1 MSDARQRFVRLAEA
15 RTNKVLKDI
24 SSLSNLSNRSNYSY
38 TQEDVK
44 KIFSSINAELKAAQV
59 RFETSL
65 KINIKDSFTL
75 D

>member
-1 MSDARQRFVRLAEA
+1 MSDARKRFVRLAEA

-24 SSLSNLSNRSNYSY
+24 TSLSNLSNRSNYSF
-38 TQEDVK
+38 TKEDVT
-44 KIFSSINAELKAAQV
+44 KIFSSISAELKLAQA

-65 KINIKDSFTL
+65 KATKRDSFKL